1 MNKKQI
7 CIIGS
12 GAAGILLLLNL
23 HKAGIPAETVIVV
36 DPHHDGGDLV
46 RKWGSVRSNTIWKQ
60 VLDTFPCST
69 LPQPWASLDPSQPTE
84 LRFIPTYLQFLA
96 RDYPYEKRTGM
107 VDSVIQDASGKWQ
120 IQLRDK
126 KAEPITSDL
135 VFITTGS
142 EPKLLDMPFPSIPL
156 HIALDKMLLERF
168 ISQQNETVKTVA
180 VFGTAHSGALIV
192 KNLVDMPFR
201 LNIVNFYASPKPF
214 YFARDG
220 DYDGVKQDAA
230 EIADNILNSKYPS
243 VKLVAIQDTAAVIR
257 ASKNLDIAIYATGFE
272 QRSTFG
278 FSAYD
283 AKTGKLLGV
292 TNGWGFGI
300 AYPSLSE
307 NEKHYD
313 VSVPS
318 FQAHIMKQMPDIL
331 ATLQAQ

>member
-1 MNKKQI
+1 MDKKQI

-12 GAAGILLLLNL
+12 GAAGSLLLLNL
-23 HKAGIPAETVIVV
+23 QNSGVSAHQVTVV

-46 RKWGSVRSNTIWKQ
+46 RKWGSVRSNTSWKQ
-60 VLDTFPCST
+60 ILDACPCANV
-69 LPQPWASLDPSQPTE
+69 PEPWASLDPSQPTE
-84 LRFIPTYLQFLA
+84 LRFISSYIQFLT
-96 RDYPYEKRTGM
+96 RDYQYEKRTGT
-107 VDSVIQDASGKWQ
+107 VDSVTQGTSGKWQ
-120 IQLRDK
+120 IQVRDK
-126 KAEPITSDL
+126 KVEPILSDL
-135 VFITTGS
+135 IFLATGS

-156 HIALDKMLLERF
+156 HIALDKVLLERF
-168 ISQQNETVKTVA
+168 LSHQKVKTVA
-180 VFGTAHSGALIV
+180 VFGTAHSGTLIV
-192 KNLVDMPFR
+192 KNLVEMPFG

-220 DYDGVKQDAA
+220 DYDGVKRDAA
-230 EIADNILNSKYPS
+230 EIADDILASKYPS
-243 VKLVAIQDTAAVIR
+243 VKLVALQDTAAVIR
-257 ASKNLDIAIYATGFE
+257 ASKNLDFAVYATGFE
-272 QRSTFG
+272 QRNTFG
-278 FSAYD
+278 LSAYD

-313 VSVPS
+313 VSIAS